1 MLNPQVIMNL
11 LPELRIGVNLTVGS
25 RWAGKRFMADAGLF
39 FPLALSVSAFPSETN
54 EFHNDLSVFSCLLQI
69 GVERGIIV
77 MGCFEE
83 QPHSRCLKA
92 PDESGDRATRC
103 LSEG

>member
-11 LPELRIGVNLTVGS
+11 LPELRIGVDLTGRN
-25 RWAGKRFMADAGLF
+25 RWVGKRFMADAELF
-39 FPLALSVSAFPSETN
+39 PQLALSMSAFHSETN
-54 EFHNDLSVFSCLLQI
+54 EFHNGLSVFSCLLQI
-69 GVERGIIV
+69 GVERGTIV
-77 MGCFEE
+77 MGCFEK